1 MTAPAIA
8 QMAFQFS
15 LQLCKVAKAN
25 SDGTYGT
32 PVTLPSARTL
42 NLTIKYIK
50 DRAEGNSI
58 YTALASQIIAIG
70 WSVDGA
76 NLDQNVMN
84 VVFGETP
91 AVSSGGTA
99 TEIDTLTFSNDLMQ
113 YFGLVAQAWGQHGD
127 DMCFLVPYTKVM
139 DDTSWKLDFGK
150 FTVPSFKG
158 EAINEP
164 VLNKMLEM
172 KNHATK
178 LAASALLFPPSW
190 A

>member
-1 MTAPAIA
+1 MPTPAIS

-15 LQLCKVAKAN
+15 LQLCKVARAN
-25 SDGTYGT
+25 GDGTYGT
-32 PVTLPSARTL
+32 AVTLPSARTL
-42 NLTIKYIK
+42 NLTIKFIK

-58 YTALASQIIAIG
+58 YTALAAQIIAVG

-76 NLDQNVMN
+76 NLDQNVLAT
-84 VVFGETP
+84 VFGETP
-91 AVSSGGTA
+91 AVSGTGL
-99 TEIDTLTFSNDLMQ
+99 TEIDTINFANELMP

-127 DMCFLVPYTKVM
+127 DMCFLIPYTKVM

-150 FTVPSFKG
+150 FASPSFKG

-164 VLNKMLEM
+164 TFLNMLSM

-178 LAASALLFPPSW
+178 IAGTALLFPPSW